1 MAKQEIEQDY
11 LDLGNSFLE
20 DLPSS
25 IKRYVYEG
33 ESSFLR
39 IFSEELYHREPSE
52 RSDFLLF
59 HVSGEMIEV
68 LFDPNKET
76 TILTRNSSS
85 FDLNEEL
92 LLIKMPS
99 DEHAFAI
106 GAVDHAVMATLLPM
120 GLYEQLLTYP
130 GATIQGNTGGK
141 QPDYGW
147 GPRITPPNDPRRP
160 SVVLEVAWSESDAK
174 LNSDVRFWLNPTDG
188 NARTCLTLRVDRH
201 TPTIRIEKWKL
212 RNDTGRLHRY
222 QIVRVTRVSGE
233 TRVSAH
239 PLIIPFEDFFLRPPS
254 TPAEKDMELSEQAL
268 RTIAETIWDGQGF

>member
-1 MAKQEIEQDY
+1 MAELEIEQDY
-11 LDLGNSFLE
+11 LDFGNSFLE

-39 IFSEELYHREPSE
+39 ILSEELYHREPSE
-52 RSDFLLF
+52 RSAFLLF

-76 TILTRNSSS
+76 TILTRNTSS

-99 DEHAFAI
+99 NEHSIATS
-106 GAVDHAVMATLLPM
+106 AVDHAVMATLLPM
-120 GLYEQLLTYP
+120 GLNEHLLAYP
-130 GATIQGNTGGK
+130 GATTQGNARGK
-141 QPDYGW
+141 QPDCGW
-147 GPRITPPNDPRRP
+147 GPRRPPRNHPKRP

-188 NARTCLTLRVDRH
+188 NARTCLTLRVDSVEGARRLNQEL
-201 TPTIRIEKWKL
+201 IARERRRRERGKL
-212 RNDTGRLHRY
+212 RG
-222 QIVRVTRVSGE
+222 
-233 TRVSAH
+233 
-239 PLIIPFEDFFLRPPS
+239 
-254 TPAEKDMELSEQAL
+254 
-268 RTIAETIWDGQGF
+268 